1 MVGHQRQSQKRTCL
15 TRGRTMRFAR
25 VPQQTPPAQKRGNP
39 RAPRFQRF
47 NIVREQRKIIHVTH
61 IGRAQHFGCKMIQRI
76 QMHIGE
82 KLAGEIAD
90 GQAAP
95 AQMKLL
101 TPGAASPDDYT
112 MLASQAKEFE

>member
-1 MVGHQRQSQKRTCL
+1 
-15 TRGRTMRFAR
+15 
-25 VPQQTPPAQKRGNP
+25 
-39 RAPRFQRF
+39 
-47 NIVREQRKIIHVTH
+47 
-61 IGRAQHFGCKMIQRI
+61 MIQRI

-95 AQMKLL
+95 TQMKLL